1 MRGAAGLLAA
11 MLLGVAGAPARLSVD
26 LDGSGRT
33 ATVLLFQHAGAVGV
47 VVRFADRRHPAQ
59 RFHFVVD
66 PARED
71 AVCRLPVRIA
81 LESLAVD
88 RAQAA
93 SLGANLGV
101 PARGQGFQVSD
112 GSCDAIHF
120 YWNARDGRVV
130 WWRL

>member
-1 MRGAAGLLAA
+1 MRRAAGVLAV
-11 MLLGVAGAPARLSVD
+11 MLLGVAAPTRLRVD
-26 LDGSGRT
+26 LDGSGQT
-33 ATVLLFQHAGAVGV
+33 ATALLFQRAGAVGV
-47 VVRFADRRHPAQ
+47 VVRFADHRHPAQ

-93 SLGANLGV
+93 SLGVNLAV

-112 GSCDAIHF
+112 GTCDAIHF
-120 YWNARDGRVV
+120 YWNASEGRVV